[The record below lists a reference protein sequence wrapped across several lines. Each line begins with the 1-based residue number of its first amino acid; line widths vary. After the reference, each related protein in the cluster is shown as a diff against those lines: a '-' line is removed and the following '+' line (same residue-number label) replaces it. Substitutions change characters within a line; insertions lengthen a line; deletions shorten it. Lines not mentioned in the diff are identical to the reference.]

1 MWLNCSINAVEVRL
15 KMEFKGTKKWMDVHN
30 SKRMDVHNSKR
41 MDVHNSN
48 KEADGCSPQSKRV
61 TNGGLGDNSAR

>member
-1 MWLNCSINAVEVRL
+1 MWLNCSINALEVRL
-15 KMEFKGTKKWMDVHN
+15 KIDFKGTKKW
-30 SKRMDVHNSKR
+30 MDVHNSKR

>member
-1 MWLNCSINAVEVRL
+1 MWLNCSINALEVRL
-15 KMEFKGTKKWMDVHN
+15 KMEFKGTKKW
-30 SKRMDVHNSKR
+30 MDVHNSKR

>member
-15 KMEFKGTKKWMDVHN
+15 KMEFKGTKKW
-30 SKRMDVHNSKR
+30 MDVHNSKR